1 MPTCRSGG
9 TWGSRAHGGVTV
21 VRGVVSGVV
30 QAAALGLRVGT
41 VGLRATGT
49 GTQATGTSQAA
60 LRCADSTGILG
71 KILLPASG

>member
-9 TWGSRAHGGVTV
+9 TWGSRAHGGE
-21 VRGVVSGVV
+21 RGGVVSGVV
-30 QAAALGLRVGT
+30 QAAAPALGLGVGT

-60 LRCADSTGILG
+60 LLCADSTGILG